1 MPATVRRLFSADL
14 RPSEIDELRAL
25 LTEAFGD
32 DPDEAFG
39 EHDWAHALGGVH
51 VLVEDDGR
59 IVAHAAVVAR
69 TIEVGGRPL
78 RTGYVEAVATRAD
91 AQGRG
96 FGTAAMTEVGSIIRD
111 GYELG
116 MLGTGRQGFY
126 ERLGWWTWRGPSGF
140 HDAIT
145 GAVRTTPD
153 DDGYLMVLTT
163 PATPPLDGTA
173 PIVCEWRPG
182 DVW

>member
-1 MPATVRRLFSADL
+1 MPPSVRRLASLDL
-14 RPSEIDELRAL
+14 RVSEVAELRAL

-39 EHDWAHALGGVH
+39 EDDWDHALGGVH
-51 VLVEDDGR
+51 VLVEDARR

-78 RTGYVEAVATRAD
+78 RTGYVEAVATRVD

-96 FGTAAMTEVGSIIRD
+96 FGTAAMTEVGAIIH
-111 GYELG
+111 GEYELG

-126 ERLGWWTWRGPSGF
+126 ERLGWRIWRGPSGF
-140 HDAIT
+140 HDPRAGTI
-145 GAVRTTPD
+145 RMTPE
-153 DDGYLMVLTT
+153 DDGYLMVLDTPTT
-163 PATPPLDGTA
+163 PSLDPTA
-173 PIVCEWRPG
+173 PIVCGWRPG